1 MKNQKS
7 IIIKKVK
14 KAGHGGHHGGQW
26 KVAYAD
32 FVTAMM
38 AMFLLL
44 WLLSNVPTEKKSQI
58 AEYFTHFSLYSA
70 KGAALSFESMQSPLS
85 RVGEMPDKTYT
96 EMFGET
102 DDASVGKTREEGR
115 TDKAYQEGMEGS
127 TYGKLKGGETL
138 ERTRSKKY
146 IERQLLLET
155 ELKKVVMSKLYDIKD
170 QILIDIVEGGIRI
183 QLIDKEG
190 SLMFE
195 GGSNKLTQKGK
206 KVFLLIS
213 QNIRELP
220 NMITVEGHTDSTPY
234 AKAGFSNWE
243 LSTERASTARKELE
257 ANGIAADRIARVSGF
272 AATDPLI
279 KEAPM
284 DPRNRRISLIIKN
297 VEEEPDEKKE
307 LADAVKE
314 KVPGLKKGESLKTI
328 EEKLTTRSMTIE
340 EAPLPEEITGAGEKK
355 WSPVLDSSAY
365 SPVLE
370 DKWRPIDSGYKNT
383 MSGDSAAPYT
393 DWTRQAPAPA
403 DKKEKEQ
410 PDKGKVESKTPVK
423 DIFRSF
429 IEKSGKEAEKE
440 RTESRKTETEG
451 PSPETGRKTFKPVID
466 KLPSPVIDKG
476 TSKPVI
482 DDMWKTDTNNNVN
495 DADKEKPGAGKI
507 DKDRIKNIMKLPA
520 LNKNIKNAPA
530 GKESEEDP
538 AAKDD
543 GWGPAEKN
551 GLSPVFK
558 KDGAGPVFK

>member
-44 WLLSNVPTEKKSQI
+44 WLLSNVPTEKKTQL
-58 AEYFTHFSLYSA
+58 AEYFRHFTLYTTS
-70 KGAALSFESMQSPLS
+70 GSTLSFEEKNAILTKI
-85 RVGEMPDKTYT
+85 GEIPEKTFT

-102 DDASVGKTREEGR
+102 DEISEGKTREDGK
-115 TDKAYQEGMEGS
+115 TDKEYQEGLDG
-127 TYGKLKGGETL
+127 TTDAKLRGGETF
-138 ERTRSKKY
+138 EKTQSKKY
-146 IERQLLLET
+146 IEKQLLLET
-155 ELKKVVMSKLYDIKD
+155 ELKKAIMSRLYDIKD
-170 QILIDIVEGGIRI
+170 QILIDVVEGGIRI

-195 GGSNKLTQKGK
+195 GGSNKLTPKGK
-206 KVFLLIS
+206 KIFLLIS

-220 NMITVEGHTDSTPY
+220 NMVTVEGHTDSTPY
-234 AKAGFSNWE
+234 AKTGFSNWE

-257 ANGIAADRIARVSGF
+257 ADGIAPDRIARVSGF

-279 KEAPM
+279 KEDPT
-284 DPRNRRISLIIKN
+284 DPRNRRISIIIKN
-297 VEEEPDEKKE
+297 IDEEPEEKKG
-307 LADAVKE
+307 LAAGIKE

-328 EEKLTTRSMTIE
+328 GEKLTTKSLMIKE
-340 EAPLPEEITGAGEKK
+340 EPLPEEITGGGEKK
-355 WSPVLDSSAY
+355 WSPVLDSGVY

-370 DKWRPIDSGYKNT
+370 DKWRPIDSSYKNT
-383 MSGDSAAPYT
+383 MPGT
-393 DWTRQAPAPA
+393 GWTQQAPAPA
-403 DKKEKEQ
+403 DKELKQ
-410 PDKGKVESKTPVK
+410 PDTGKVESKTPVK

-429 IEKSGKEAEKE
+429 IEKSGKEAASE
-440 RTESRKTETEG
+440 RAESRKTETEA
-451 PSPETGRKTFKPVID
+451 PAQETGRKTFNPVIEE
-466 KLPSPVIDKG
+466 LPSPVIDRG

-482 DDMWKTDTNNNVN
+482 DDMWKNNTNNNVN
-495 DADKEKPGAGKI
+495 DVDSEKPGTGKI

-520 LNKNIKNAPA
+520 LNKNMKNAPA
-530 GKESEEDP
+530 GKDSEEDP
-538 AAKDD
+538 ATKED
-543 GWGPAEKN
+543 GWGPVNIN

-558 KDGAGPVFK
+558 KDEAGPVFK